1 MSESMAFIGG
11 GAVAGLAALV
21 LLKGTNTPL
30 QSNFAV
36 APQMPGTVVAPGVQ
50 PQMYSPYNPYGQP
63 MYPGQVQPPVP
74 PNTDQRLEMEK
85 FNTQMQ
91 LERLKSDNEQLKEQ
105 LKLQNQQ
112 LQSQVQNFNTQQ
124 QWLSAQQN
132 NQQKAAAFQPQNP
145 SWWSSP
151 MLWAVGGATL
161 TIGGGVVVAGVL
173 ALFSPRQR
181 PARTVQVIHPYQG
194 NTPPLIPVRRAE
206 FLPASR
212 MEARRVEAQEYD
224 EMQ

>member
-11 GAVAGLAALV
+11 VAVAGLAALV

-30 QSNFAV
+30 QPNFAV
-36 APQMPGTVVAPGVQ
+36 APQIPGVVTPQGMQ
-50 PQMYSPYNPYGQP
+50 PQMYPYGPYGQP
-63 MYPGQVQPPVP
+63 MYPNQVQPPTGT
-74 PNTDQRLEMEK
+74 NTDQRVEMEK
-85 FNTQMQ
+85 LNTQMQ
-91 LERLKSDNEQLKEQ
+91 LERLKNDNEQLKV
-105 LKLQNQQ
+105 QNQQ
-112 LQSQVQNFNTQQ
+112 LQGQVQNFNTQQ
-124 QWLSAQQN
+124 QWQLAQQN
-132 NQQKAAAFQPQNP
+132 NQQKAAATFQPQN
-145 SWWSSP
+145 SWLSSP

-194 NTPPLIPVRRAE
+194 NTPPLVPVRRAE

-212 MEARRVEAQEYD
+212 MEARRVEAPEYD

>member
-11 GAVAGLAALV
+11 VAVAGLAALV

-30 QSNFAV
+30 QPNFAV
-36 APQMPGTVVAPGVQ
+36 APQMPGTVVAPGQ
-50 PQMYSPYNPYGQP
+50 PQMYSPYNPYAP
-63 MYPGQVQPPVP
+63 PPVYPGQVQPPA

-85 FNTQMQ
+85 LNTQMQ
-91 LERLKSDNEQLKEQ
+91 VERLKNDNEQLK
-105 LKLQNQQ
+105 LQVQQ
-112 LQSQVQNFNTQQ
+112 FQGQIQNFNTQQ
-124 QWLSAQQN
+124 QWQLAQQN
-132 NQQKAAAFQPQNP
+132 NQQKSAALQPQN

-151 MLWAVGGATL
+151 VLWAVGGATL

-194 NTPPLIPVRRAE
+194 ATPPLVPVRRAE

-212 MEARRVEAQEYD
+212 MEARRVETPEYD
-224 EMQ
+224 EMH

>member
-11 GAVAGLAALV
+11 VAVAGLAALV

-30 QSNFAV
+30 QPNFAV
-36 APQMPGTVVAPGVQ
+36 ASQMPGTVVAPGVQ
-50 PQMYSPYNPYGQP
+50 PQIYPYGPYGQP
-63 MYPGQVQPPVP
+63 MYPSQPPTAP
-74 PNTDQRLEMEK
+74 TSDQRQEMEK
-85 FNTQMQ
+85 LNTQMQ
-91 LERLKSDNEQLKEQ
+91 LERLKNDNEQ

-112 LQSQVQNFNTQQ
+112 LQGQVQNFNTQQ
-124 QWLSAQQN
+124 QWQLAQQN

-145 SWWSSP
+145 WWSSS
-151 MLWAVGGATL
+151 MLWAVGGAAL

-194 NTPPLIPVRRAE
+194 NTPPLVPVRRAE

-212 MEARRVEAQEYD
+212 MEARRVEAPEYD

>member
-11 GAVAGLAALV
+11 VAVAGLAALV

-30 QSNFAV
+30 QPNFAV
-36 APQMPGTVVAPGVQ
+36 APQMPGTVIAPPGMQ
-50 PQMYSPYNPYGQP
+50 PQMYPYSPYGQP
-63 MYPGQVQPPVP
+63 MYPGQVQPPTA

-85 FNTQMQ
+85 LNTQMQ
-91 LERLKSDNEQLKEQ
+91 LERLKNDNEQ

-112 LQSQVQNFNTQQ
+112 LQGQVQNFNTQQ
-124 QWLSAQQN
+124 QWQQAQQY
-132 NQQKAAAFQPQNP
+132 NQQKSTALQPEN

-151 MLWAVGGATL
+151 VLWAMGGATL

-194 NTPPLIPVRRAE
+194 NTPPLVPVRRAE

-224 EMQ
+224 EMH

>member
-11 GAVAGLAALV
+11 VAVAGLAALV

-30 QSNFAV
+30 QPNFAV
-36 APQMPGTVVAPGVQ
+36 APQMPGVVAPPGMQ
-50 PQMYSPYNPYGQP
+50 PQMYPYGPYGQP
-63 MYPGQVQPPVP
+63 MYPNQVQPPTGTS
-74 PNTDQRLEMEK
+74 TDQRLEMEK
-85 FNTQMQ
+85 LNTQMQ
-91 LERLKSDNEQLKEQ
+91 MERLKNDNEQ

-112 LQSQVQNFNTQQ
+112 LQGQVQNFNTQQ
-124 QWLSAQQN
+124 QWQLAQQN
-132 NQQKAAAFQPQNP
+132 NQPKTAATFQPQNA
-145 SWWSSP
+145 WWSSP
-151 MLWAVGGATL
+151 VLWAVGGATL

-194 NTPPLIPVRRAE
+194 NTPPLVPVRRAE

-224 EMQ
+224 EMHG

>member
-11 GAVAGLAALV
+11 VAVAGLAALV

-30 QSNFAV
+30 QPNFAV

-50 PQMYSPYNPYGQP
+50 SPMYPYGPYGQP
-63 MYPGQVQPPVP
+63 MYSSQPPTA

-85 FNTQMQ
+85 LNTQMQ
-91 LERLKSDNEQLKEQ
+91 LERLKNDNEQ

-112 LQSQVQNFNTQQ
+112 LQGQVQNFNTQQ
-124 QWLSAQQN
+124 QWQQAQQY
-132 NQQKAAAFQPQNP
+132 NQQKVTALQPQNP

-194 NTPPLIPVRRAE
+194 NTPPLVPVRRAE

-212 MEARRVEAQEYD
+212 MEARRVEAPEYD
-224 EMQ
+224 EMH

>member
-11 GAVAGLAALV
+11 VAVAGLAALV

-30 QSNFAV
+30 QPNFAV
-36 APQMPGTVVAPGVQ
+36 APQMPGTVVAPGIQ
-50 PQMYSPYNPYGQP
+50 SPMYPYGPYGQP
-63 MYPGQVQPPVP
+63 MYPTPNQPP
-74 PNTDQRLEMEK
+74 TATSADQRLEMEK
-85 FNTQMQ
+85 LNTQMQ
-91 LERLKSDNEQLKEQ
+91 LERLKNDNEQLKY
-105 LKLQNQQ
+105 QNQQ
-112 LQSQVQNFNTQQ
+112 LQGQVQNFNTQQ
-124 QWLSAQQN
+124 QWQQAQQY
-132 NQQKAAAFQPQNP
+132 NQQKVATPQPQT

-194 NTPPLIPVRRAE
+194 NTPPLVPVRRAE

-212 MEARRVEAQEYD
+212 MEARRVEAPEYD
-224 EMQ
+224 EMH

>member
-11 GAVAGLAALV
+11 VAVAGLAALV

-30 QSNFAV
+30 QPNFAV
-36 APQMPGTVVAPGVQ
+36 APQMPGAVVAPGIQ
-50 PQMYSPYNPYGQP
+50 PQMYPYNPYGQP
-63 MYPGQVQPPVP
+63 MYPSQPPTAP
-74 PNTDQRLEMEK
+74 STDQRLEMEK
-85 FNTQMQ
+85 LNTQMQ
-91 LERLKSDNEQLKEQ
+91 LERLKNDNEQ

-112 LQSQVQNFNTQQ
+112 LQGQVQNFNTQQ
-124 QWLSAQQN
+124 QWQLAQQN
-132 NQQKAAAFQPQNP
+132 NQQKTAAFQPQNP

-194 NTPPLIPVRRAE
+194 NTPPLVPVRRAE

-212 MEARRVEAQEYD
+212 MEARRVEAPEYD
-224 EMQ
+224 EMH

>member
-11 GAVAGLAALV
+11 VAVAGLAALV

-30 QSNFAV
+30 QPNFAV
-36 APQMPGTVVAPGVQ
+36 ASQMPGTVVAPGMQ
-50 PQMYSPYNPYGQP
+50 PQMYPYGPYGQP
-63 MYPGQVQPPVP
+63 MYPTQVQPSVA
-74 PNTDQRLEMEK
+74 PNTDQRLEVEK
-85 FNTQMQ
+85 LNTQMQ
-91 LERLKSDNEQLKEQ
+91 LERLKNDNEQLKV
-105 LKLQNQQ
+105 QNQQ
-112 LQSQVQNFNTQQ
+112 LQGQVQNFNTQQ
-124 QWLSAQQN
+124 QWQLAQQN
-132 NQQKAAAFQPQNP
+132 NQPKAAAFQPQN

-194 NTPPLIPVRRAE
+194 NTPPLLPVRRAE

-212 MEARRVEAQEYD
+212 MEARRVEAPEYD
-224 EMQ
+224 EMH

>member
-11 GAVAGLAALV
+11 VAVAGLAALV

-30 QSNFAV
+30 QPNFAV
-36 APQMPGTVVAPGVQ
+36 APQMPGVVAPGMQ
-50 PQMYSPYNPYGQP
+50 SPMYPYGPYGQP
-63 MYPGQVQPPVP
+63 MYPNPNQPP
-74 PNTDQRLEMEK
+74 TTASADQRLEMEK
-85 FNTQMQ
+85 LNTQMQ
-91 LERLKSDNEQLKEQ
+91 LERLKNDNEQ

-112 LQSQVQNFNTQQ
+112 LQGQVQNFNTQQ
-124 QWLSAQQN
+124 QWQQAQQY
-132 NQQKAAAFQPQNP
+132 NQQKVAAFQPQNP

-194 NTPPLIPVRRAE
+194 NTPSLVPVRRAE

-212 MEARRVEAQEYD
+212 MEARRVEVPEYD
-224 EMQ
+224 EMH

>member
-11 GAVAGLAALV
+11 VAVAGLAALV

-30 QSNFAV
+30 QPNFAV
-36 APQMPGTVVAPGVQ
+36 ASQMPGTVVAPGVQ
-50 PQMYSPYNPYGQP
+50 PQMYPYGPYGQQ
-63 MYPGQVQPPVP
+63 MYPSQPPTAP
-74 PNTDQRLEMEK
+74 TSDQRQEMEK
-85 FNTQMQ
+85 LNTQMQ
-91 LERLKSDNEQLKEQ
+91 LERLKNDNEQ

-112 LQSQVQNFNTQQ
+112 LQGQVQNFNTQQ
-124 QWLSAQQN
+124 QWQLAQQN
-132 NQQKAAAFQPQNP
+132 NQQKTAATFQPQN
-145 SWWSSP
+145 SWLSSP
-151 MLWAVGGATL
+151 MLWAVGGAAL

-194 NTPPLIPVRRAE
+194 NTPPLVPVRRAE

-212 MEARRVEAQEYD
+212 MEARRVEAPEYE